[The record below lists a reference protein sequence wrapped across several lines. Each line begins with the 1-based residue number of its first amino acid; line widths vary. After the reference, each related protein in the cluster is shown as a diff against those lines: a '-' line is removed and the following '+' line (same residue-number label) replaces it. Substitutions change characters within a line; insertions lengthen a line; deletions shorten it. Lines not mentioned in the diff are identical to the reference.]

1 MKIKQITHLGR
12 IFWFT
17 GESWSQDEYEARE
30 LSPEQAE
37 KKSKIM
43 LAVLHHQL
51 GSEPCGT

>member
-37 KKSKIM
+37 KKLKIFRTNNY
-43 LAVLHHQL
+43 
-51 GSEPCGT
+51 SESEFTTV